1 MPSIK
6 KWDENAVAFGA
17 LLRFTRGPGFMAE
30 ETTEIEIDEE
40 RPKNPDSGADLEI
53 KDAQIIFGGIWNEL
67 LEDPG
72 REHLRFAKEIIL
84 LGGAPG
90 SGKGT
95 NTRFILKARGLT
107 CDSIVVSELLDSPAA
122 RKIKESGGLVGD
134 KEVITLVFRKLLE
147 PEYRDGAV
155 LDGFPRTKVQV
166 ECMKLLVQKMREL
179 RLEFYDTP
187 LHGHFRQPII
197 HIMVLFVEESVSI
210 DRQLKRGR
218 EIQAHNQEVE
228 NSGIGEILELRP
240 TDLDVNAA
248 RRRYEVFK
256 DQTWDALQSL
266 KETFFYHF
274 VNANGPIAEVE
285 QNITRELEY
294 QSSLEL
300 DPRTF
305 DRLRHLPLAR
315 DIVVHARQD
324 LVRRLDDYEFDQAE
338 LFQRVVEFIN
348 RKVMPIVIRH
358 AISGVAMVNTEDRL
372 LHNAVALAMLIDVF
386 SERGYHAAVDLHRI
400 EIPETV
406 DLKTGAIRCREK
418 KVFRITI
425 RFKGSEIRR
434 G

>member
-425 RFKGSEIRR
+425 RFKESEIRR

>member
-53 KDAQIIFGGIWNEL
+53 KDAQIIFGAIWNEL